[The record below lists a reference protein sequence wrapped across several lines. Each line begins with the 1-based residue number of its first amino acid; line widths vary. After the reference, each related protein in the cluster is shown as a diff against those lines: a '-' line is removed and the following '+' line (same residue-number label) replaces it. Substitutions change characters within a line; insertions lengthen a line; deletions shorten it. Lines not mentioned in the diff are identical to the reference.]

1 MIIFKLATTFLV
13 AFLLVGCATL
23 GQPKFNVKV
32 SSLASAEAPQKKT
45 YLLLPGNE
53 GVTWEDLQFQEYA
66 SYVMRMLNSLGF
78 KYAESSKNA
87 ELVVF
92 LSYGIGDPDEHQYS
106 YSLPVYGKTGVSSS
120 STYGTA
126 TAYGNHMTYSGTT
139 VHTPSYGITGYN
151 TYTGT
156 RTVYFRYV
164 NLIGYDFSE
173 YQRSEKKVQLW
184 KTTITSSGS
193 SGDLR
198 RVFPVLI
205 GASGQY
211 IGKNTNQEV
220 SVSLHENDPSVR
232 FVKGETEK

>member
-1 MIIFKLATTFLV
+1 
-13 AFLLVGCATL
+13 
-23 GQPKFNVKV
+23 
-32 SSLASAEAPQKKT
+32 
-45 YLLLPGNE
+45 
-53 GVTWEDLQFQEYA
+53 
-66 SYVMRMLNSLGF
+66 MRMLNSLGF

-193 SGDLR
+193 RSLR
-198 RVFPVLI
+198 GRSHLL
-205 GASGQY
+205 A
-211 IGKNTNQEV
+211 
-220 SVSLHENDPSVR
+220 
-232 FVKGETEK
+232 